1 MSYSYN
7 KFLRPITSSD
17 KNIKI
22 LDDSNDI
29 KYTID
34 PFVILNVS
42 VSNNILKINLKSQRI
57 ISLHFSTINEAKL
70 ALTRIRIQIDTLIKN
85 VPHLID
91 RDVQNYVDSIFSK
104 VSIIVG
110 PTGATGAAD
119 RYSATSSTSFQF
131 PVVGEVI
138 DLVTQSNLAYTSA
151 QSVIVY
157 NDIPNLYN
165 NNYEE
170 GGDYFVSR
178 IDTYDKITGEMTLVV
193 DFSTIITP
201 GGTFSFWYMNLTG
214 EKGQADKYY
223 TTSSTTLSVPEIGQV
238 IDLEVETYLAYS
250 SSQNVV
256 VYSDLP
262 NLYDFDY
269 ETEGGYFTGQV
280 DYYDFSTGLISI
292 VVENS
297 IGSGTYSTWYM
308 NLSGTPGID
317 GTTASNIDLTG
328 LTTDIIPAVDSLY
341 SLGTS
346 ASQWKSLH
354 VSGQTIYIGGVPLST
369 DGDSLVVSSINL
381 GTTASP
387 LILSANNDVLL
398 LNGTG
403 SVGATG
409 ATGADGLQG
418 IQGPTGTDGHYSE
431 FIGTFQSENDL
442 INTYPT
448 PPQPYYWAFAIGS
461 NPEDLWVY
469 RADPSGTWAS
479 EKITLPIGVTGSD
492 GLQGAT
498 GVTGPQ
504 GIQGATGPADNSIKR
519 YAHWAPYISTDPSG
533 MGATYIAPNATN
545 NGENGI
551 ELTNINS
558 GGQNG
563 LINWSSS
570 NIDWTKD
577 FRMSVVVY
585 LSTYPAGSVG
595 DGFVLYA
602 GATAA
607 VNTVYADSADNGL
620 KFRLFTYDGVGA
632 PHQSGASFWLNTT
645 KSTQGKTGNS
655 AFLGIWARYTVEV
668 CNDRVSNKRMA
679 YAYFQNDVN
688 YGGKWPLAAMD
699 VTSWVPTGNNFGFY
713 CSTGAARSSQYIS
726 TILFEAL

>member
-17 KNIKI
+17 KSIKI
-22 LDDSNDI
+22 LDDTNDI

-34 PFVILNVS
+34 PFAIQNVS
-42 VSNNILKINLKSQRI
+42 ISNNILKVNLKSKRI

-70 ALTRIRIQIDTLIKN
+70 ALTRIQIQIDTLIKN
-85 VPHLID
+85 TPLLID
-91 RDVQNYVDSIFSK
+91 RNVQNYVNTLFDK

-119 RYSATSSTSFQF
+119 RYSATSSTPFQF
-131 PVVGEVI
+131 PVIGEVI
-138 DLVTQSNLAYTSA
+138 DLVTQTDLAYTPA
-151 QSVIVY
+151 QSVIIY
-157 NDIPNLYN
+157 NDIPNLYD

-193 DFSTIITP
+193 DFSTIITT
-201 GGTFSFWYMNLTG
+201 GETFSFWYMNLSG

-223 TTSSTTLSVPEIGQV
+223 TTSFTTLSVPEIGQV
-238 IDLEVETYLAYS
+238 VDLEVGTYLAYS

-269 ETEGGYFTGQV
+269 EIEGGYFTGQV

-381 GTTASP
+381 GTTESP
-387 LILSANNDVLL
+387 LILSADQENLL

-403 SVGATG
+403 SFGATG
-409 ATGADGLQG
+409 ATGSQGPIGPTGATGSEG
-418 IQGPTGTDGHYSE
+418 IQGE
-431 FIGTFQSENDL
+431 I
-442 INTYPT
+442 
-448 PPQPYYWAFAIGS
+448 
-461 NPEDLWVY
+461 
-469 RADPSGTWAS
+469 
-479 EKITLPIGVTGSD
+479 
-492 GLQGAT
+492 
-498 GVTGPQ
+498 GPQ
-504 GIQGATGPADNSIKR
+504 GPAGSSDSINYDYIMGTLQPAVESTLTKPSSIVTNDNGIVFTKYKLKGHVIFDGSTNKYTLLIGIVSLSSSHSLVINSSNSSIVVAQGVNTFTNTMTQFGANGLVRATSNGDAIPLSKAFFILDNSI
-519 YAHWAPYISTDPSG
+519 SG
-533 MGATYIAPNATN
+533 TEDYFIT
-545 NGENGI
+545 
-551 ELTNINS
+551 
-558 GGQNG
+558 
-563 LINWSSS
+563 
-570 NIDWTKD
+570 
-577 FRMSVVVY
+577 
-585 LSTYPAGSVG
+585 
-595 DGFVLYA
+595 LYA
-602 GATAA
+602 ESTERFDGY
-607 VNTVYADSADNGL
+607 VEIDLELLIPIDVL
-620 KFRLFTYDGVGA
+620 VTY
-632 PHQSGASFWLNTT
+632 
-645 KSTQGKTGNS
+645 
-655 AFLGIWARYTVEV
+655 
-668 CNDRVSNKRMA
+668 SN
-679 YAYFQNDVN
+679 
-688 YGGKWPLAAMD
+688 
-699 VTSWVPTGNNFGFY
+699 
-713 CSTGAARSSQYIS
+713 
-726 TILFEAL
+726 

>member
-17 KNIKI
+17 KSIKI
-22 LDDSNDI
+22 LDDTNDI

-34 PFVILNVS
+34 PFAIQNVS
-42 VSNNILKINLKSQRI
+42 ISNNILKVNLKSKRI

-70 ALTRIRIQIDTLIKN
+70 ALTRIQIQIDTLIKN
-85 VPHLID
+85 TPLLID
-91 RDVQNYVDSIFSK
+91 RNVQNYVNTLFDK

-119 RYSATSSTSFQF
+119 RYSATSSTPFQF
-131 PVVGEVI
+131 PVIGEVI
-138 DLVTQSNLAYTSA
+138 DLVTQTDLAYTPA
-151 QSVIVY
+151 QSVIIY
-157 NDIPNLYN
+157 NDIPNLYD

-193 DFSTIITP
+193 DFSTIITT
-201 GGTFSFWYMNLTG
+201 GETFSFWYMNLSG

-223 TTSSTTLSVPEIGQV
+223 TTSFTTLSVPEIGQV
-238 IDLEVETYLAYS
+238 VDLEVGTYLAYS

-269 ETEGGYFTGQV
+269 EIEGGYFTGQV

-381 GTTASP
+381 GTTESP
-387 LILSANNDVLL
+387 LILSADQENLL

-403 SVGATG
+403 SFGATG
-409 ATGADGLQG
+409 ATGSQGPIGPTGATGSEGLQG
-418 IQGPTGTDGHYSE
+418 IQGPTGSDGHYSE
-431 FIGTFQSENDL
+431 FIGTFQSEIDL
-442 INTYPT
+442 INIYPT
-448 PPQPYYWAFAIGS
+448 PPQPYYWAFVIGT

-469 RADPSGTWAS
+469 RTDPSGIWAS
-479 EKITLPIGVTGSD
+479 EKITLPIG
-492 GLQGAT
+492 AT
-498 GVTGPQ
+498 GADAGSSDSINYDYIMGTLQPAVESTLTKPSSIVTNDNGIVFTKYKLKGHVIFDGSTNKYTLLIGIVSLSSSHSLVINSSNSSIVVAQ
-504 GIQGATGPADNSIKR
+504 GVNTFTNTMTQFGANGLVRATSNGDAIPLSKAFFILDNSI
-519 YAHWAPYISTDPSG
+519 SG
-533 MGATYIAPNATN
+533 TEDYFI
-545 NGENGI
+545 
-551 ELTNINS
+551 
-558 GGQNG
+558 
-563 LINWSSS
+563 
-570 NIDWTKD
+570 K
-577 FRMSVVVY
+577 
-585 LSTYPAGSVG
+585 
-595 DGFVLYA
+595 LYA
-602 GATAA
+602 ESTERFDGY
-607 VNTVYADSADNGL
+607 VEIDLELLIPIDVL
-620 KFRLFTYDGVGA
+620 VTY
-632 PHQSGASFWLNTT
+632 
-645 KSTQGKTGNS
+645 
-655 AFLGIWARYTVEV
+655 
-668 CNDRVSNKRMA
+668 SN
-679 YAYFQNDVN
+679 
-688 YGGKWPLAAMD
+688 
-699 VTSWVPTGNNFGFY
+699 
-713 CSTGAARSSQYIS
+713 
-726 TILFEAL
+726 